1 MDDFRFFTKL
11 DQTLLLGVKARSIP
25 ELLEGIRHAPR
36 SSIYYHTHRFLQAHH
51 YLTPEPSNDFAYWVR
66 DVLND
71 AQLGEQLASMD
82 IVGFQSITELQRHLA
97 GLIENHLST
106 GARLIE
112 SPPGEEFHFMASRLF
127 VLQSPLVAHTLE
139 EFARHLQ
146 QVSVASLYYHV
157 FDAHLRLENGEN
169 DFSRWFRSLT
179 LEGLAD
185 EVSRLDPY
193 AYTLEGLRKRLLV
206 LVETYDKH

>member
-1 MDDFRFFTKL
+1 
-11 DQTLLLGVKARSIP
+11 
-25 ELLEGIRHAPR
+25 
-36 SSIYYHTHRFLQAHH
+36 
-51 YLTPEPSNDFAYWVR
+51 
-66 DVLND
+66 
-71 AQLGEQLASMD
+71 
-82 IVGFQSITELQRHLA
+82 
-97 GLIENHLST
+97 
-106 GARLIE
+106 
-112 SPPGEEFHFMASRLF
+112 
-127 VLQSPLVAHTLE
+127 
-139 EFARHLQ
+139 
-146 QVSVASLYYHV
+146 VASLYYHV